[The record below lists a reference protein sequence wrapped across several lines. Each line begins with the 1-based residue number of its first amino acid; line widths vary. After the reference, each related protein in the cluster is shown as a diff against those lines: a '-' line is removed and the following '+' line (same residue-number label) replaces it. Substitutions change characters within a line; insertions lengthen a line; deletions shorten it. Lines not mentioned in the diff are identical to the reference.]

1 MAYVQ
6 DLVSDPTKL
15 RAQLDAIER
24 ETAALQNPDAG
35 AVAWM
40 KTIEDCRSKRAAYQ
54 DQQAAGF
61 MTLDEL
67 GEKLR
72 RLNETKTTAERELT
86 NLHDGQRSVDELI
99 AAKKVMLEA
108 YEQDIYYDGIAHFS
122 PEMRRELYE
131 NLRLKVTVGRDTV
144 RHQGNAELTCGVR
157 DYAEE
162 AMTHRARTKDG
173 WVVFGLLP
181 ATDSLL
187 LDGIKL
193 SVRFQPG

>member
-15 RAQLDAIER
+15 RAQLDAAIEK

-40 KTIEDCRSKRAAYQ
+40 KTIEDYRRKRAAYQ
-54 DQQAAGF
+54 DQQAAGL

-72 RLNETKTTAERELT
+72 RLDDAKATAERELSRMQ
-86 NLHDGQRSVDELI
+86 DGQRTVDELI
-99 AAKKVMLEA
+99 AAKRAMLEA
-108 YEQDIYYDGIAHFS
+108 YERGIYYDGIAYFS

-131 NLRLKVTVGRDTV
+131 NLRLKVTVGRDTL
-144 RHQGNAELTCGVR
+144 RYQGNADIMKLTRGVR
-157 DYAEE
+157 EYAEE
-162 AMTHRARTKDG
+162 ALSHRARVEDG
-173 WVVFGLLP
+173 RVVFRLLP
-181 ATDSLL
+181 TTESLL
-187 LDGIKL
+187 LFDGNKL
-193 SVRFQPG
+193 SV